1 VLAHTP
7 FDASAEVIRG
17 SAELQARVLGASD
30 AEVTAA
36 IDAIQSLFEHEVL
49 QPVRAAGDRVSREV
63 PIGYLENG
71 VLIEGAAD
79 LVVHDDDRAVVIDF
93 KTDAELEAGL
103 DWHRRQMRLYARGL
117 IAITGRPAEAII
129 VRI

>member
-1 VLAHTP
+1 VH
-7 FDASAEVIRG
+7 
-17 SAELQARVLGASD
+17 
-30 AEVTAA
+30 AA
-36 IDAIQSLFEHEVL
+36 IDAVQALFAHEVL
-49 QPVRAAGDRVSREV
+49 QRVRAAGDRVSREV

-117 IAITGRPAEAII
+117 IAITGRPADAII